1 MRKEWLKVNRGLITD
16 PKHRIAMGETLW
28 LYLYML
34 DCVNWNT
41 GKIEQWIDS
50 DVAESMSIPV
60 RTLRYQR
67 EKLESAG
74 YISCSKSKYFQTIT
88 INKYRSPVAPK
99 SGNPTTFKSGNPA
112 HKNTSE
118 SGNKSGNLLPQEWQS
133 IATSSLYSDIN
144 QITDSKLKN
153 LLTDRIEKHRLIDK
167 LFIDEFK
174 FKKSKP
180 SFVNEEWID
189 PIAEMLGLT
198 DFDTDET
205 IRLIKKAMEKIDK
218 GGLSVSTPKGLVKT
232 FKSEQSREERLT
244 QKNVDKEFRAEEYL
258 RK

>member
-16 PKHRIAMGETLW
+16 PKHRLAMGETLW

-50 DVAESMSIPV
+50 DAAENMSIPV

-67 EKLESAG
+67 EKLEATG
-74 YISCSKSKYFQTIT
+74 YISCSKSKYFQIIT
-88 INKYRSPVAPK
+88 INKYRSPVASK
-99 SGNPTTFKSGNPA
+99 SGNPTSFKSGNPV

-133 IATSSLYSDIN
+133 IATSSLISDIN
-144 QITDSKLKN
+144 QITDNTKID
-153 LLTDRIEKHRLIDK
+153 LLTDRIEKHRLIGK
-167 LFIDEFK
+167 YFIEEFK

-180 SFVNEEWID
+180 SFESNEWID
-189 PIAEMLGLT
+189 PIDEMLGLT
-198 DFDTDET
+198 NFNTDET
-205 IRLIKKAMEKIDK
+205 KRLIKKAMNKIDHD
-218 GGLSVSTPKGLVKT
+218 GLSVSTPKGLVKT
-232 FKSEQSREERLT
+232 FKSEQSREERMK
-244 QKNVDKEFRAEEYL
+244 QKNISKEFRAEEYL
-258 RK
+258 SK